1 MSDQITQTGELKII
15 GAGFGRTGT
24 LSLKAALEELG
35 FGPCYHMT
43 EVFNHPEHVPLWL
56 AATNG
61 ERIDWHDIFTGY
73 QATVD
78 WPSCAFY
85 EELMQVYPNAK
96 VILTTRDPEAWYESA
111 YNTIYQI
118 SRRMNQTTRARMM
131 QLIAKRFFPGG
142 PGIGRITRKLIWENT
157 FSNRFEDKAYAIQI
171 FNQHIEEVKQRVPPD
186 KLLVYSVKEGWEP
199 LCAFLGVDVPAG
211 KPFPHLNERGNFAGN
226 KIVERSRRIAVSAAI
241 GVTTLLALALFFL
254 RKCSK

>member
-1 MSDQITQTGELKII
+1 MVDQAAHTLKVI

-43 EVFNHPEHVPLWL
+43 EVFHHPEHVPLWL

-61 ERIDWHDIFTGY
+61 ERIDWNDIFTGY
-73 QATVD
+73 SATVD

-85 EELMQVYPNAK
+85 EQLMLVYPNAK
-96 VILTTRDPEAWYESA
+96 LILTTRDPEAWYESA
-111 YNTIYQI
+111 LNTIYQI
-118 SRRMNQTTRARMM
+118 SRRMNQATRPTLMER
-131 QLIAKRFFPGG
+131 IAKRFIPGG
-142 PGIGRITRKLIWENT
+142 LGIGRITRKLIWENT
-157 FSNRFEDKAYAIQI
+157 FSNRFEDKDYAIQI
-171 FNQHIEEVKQRVPPD
+171 FNQHIEEVKQRVPAD
-186 KLLVYSVKEGWEP
+186 KLLVYSIKEGWEP
-199 LCAFLGVDVPAG
+199 LCAFLGVGVPAG

-226 KIVERSRRIAVSAAI
+226 RIVERTRRMAIGAAI

-254 RKCSK
+254 RKRSK